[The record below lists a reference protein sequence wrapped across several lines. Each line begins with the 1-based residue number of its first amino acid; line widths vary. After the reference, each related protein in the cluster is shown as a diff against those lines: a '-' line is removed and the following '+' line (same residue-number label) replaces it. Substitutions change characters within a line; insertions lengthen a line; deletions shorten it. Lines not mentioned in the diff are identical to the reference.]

1 MSSVYKFKTRPP
13 SQASAKA
20 RLFWL
25 ICYLSF
31 PHVLSDLESSEPGS
45 VENYD
50 ISMDSMEGEIGGWV
64 KVWTSWDIRPDAGIF
79 WSHPLPYCLNNY
91 ISNVTVPWALS
102 TCPKILQ
109 CVFMNLITYGAEHPW
124 SSASLSAIVMM
135 QIQGHRSSEMQSGF
149 PLKQIRSHSFTSF
162 TFTFNCPPKTF
173 SLLFAIVPLT
183 PVSPFNYHNS
193 LFGISFVNWIALK
206 Q

>member
-50 ISMDSMEGEIGGWV
+50 ISMDSMEDGWKFEHLGILELTRGYSEV
-64 KVWTSWDIRPDAGIF
+64 TLCHIVSIIIFPMWLFHERSVLALKSYSAFLWIWLHMGRILGIIERHCNDANSRTQELGNAI
-79 WSHPLPYCLNNY
+79 W
-91 ISNVTVPWALS
+91 LS
-102 TCPKILQ
+102 TKTNTLSLLYQFHFHVQLSPKNI
-109 CVFMNLITYGAEHPW
+109 
-124 SSASLSAIVMM
+124 
-135 QIQGHRSSEMQSGF
+135 
-149 PLKQIRSHSFTSF
+149 
-162 TFTFNCPPKTF
+162 

>member
-50 ISMDSMEGEIGGWV
+50 ISMDSMEDGW
-64 KVWTSWDIRPDAGIF
+64 KFEHLGILELTRGY
-79 WSHPLPYCLNNY
+79 SE
-91 ISNVTVPWALS
+91 VTLCHIVSIIIFPIWLFHERSVLALKS
-102 TCPKILQ
+102 
-109 CVFMNLITYGAEHPW
+109 Y
-124 SSASLSAIVMM
+124 SASLWIWLHMGGASLILGIIERHCNDANSRTQELGNAIWLSTKTNTLSLLYQFHFHV
-135 QIQGHRSSEMQSGF
+135 QLS
-149 PLKQIRSHSFTSF
+149 
-162 TFTFNCPPKTF
+162 PKNI